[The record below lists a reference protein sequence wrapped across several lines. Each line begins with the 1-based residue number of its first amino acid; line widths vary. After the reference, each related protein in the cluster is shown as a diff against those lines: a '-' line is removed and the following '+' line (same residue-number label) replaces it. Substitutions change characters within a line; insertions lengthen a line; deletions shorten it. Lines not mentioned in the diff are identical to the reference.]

1 MGNLAWFTGRII
13 KRVYKL
19 KNTKF
24 KVANLKKNNTIQ
36 NLFGKIVKLLADT
49 ILKAILNFDYKK

>member
-1 MGNLAWFTGRII
+1 MGNLAWFTGGII

-24 KVANLKKNNTIQ
+24 KVANLKKITQ
-36 NLFGKIVKLLADT
+36 FKIYLEK
-49 ILKAILNFDYKK
+49 